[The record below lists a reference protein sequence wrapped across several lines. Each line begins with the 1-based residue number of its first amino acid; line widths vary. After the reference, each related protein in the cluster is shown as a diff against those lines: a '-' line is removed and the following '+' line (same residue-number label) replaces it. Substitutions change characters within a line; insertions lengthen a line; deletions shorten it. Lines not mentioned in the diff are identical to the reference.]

1 MHPIERLRAVAR
13 ADWAPAD
20 VLASE
25 AAWAL
30 ADLGVHEPPALIPAC
45 RRLLARHPG
54 CGPLWWLSARVLS
67 AGDPVAEAE
76 RCALELDADLTADE
90 VDDAIAGFRAVRRGG
105 VGEVAAADMVVLVV
119 DAVGP
124 EEMIID
130 GDARGLVDAARAV
143 EVPIW
148 LEAGVGRI
156 LPPRL
161 WGAMAH
167 RFRAEG
173 SRSAMTGVLESL
185 VGVERIV
192 DPSGSRPAAVALAD
206 VDCPEPS
213 ALLGS
218 W

>member
-13 ADWAPAD
+13 AGWAPAD

-30 ADLGVHEPPALIPAC
+30 AALGVHEPPALVPAC

-76 RCALELDADLTADE
+76 TCALELDADVTPEQLDE
-90 VDDAIAGFRAVRRGG
+90 AVGVRRAVRRGG
-105 VGEVAAADMVVLVV
+105 MGEIAAADVVVVPV

-124 EEMIID
+124 GGMVID
-130 GDARGLVDAARAV
+130 VDARGLVEGARAV

-148 LEAGVGRI
+148 VEAGVGRL

-161 WGAMAH
+161 W
-167 RFRAEG
+167 E
-173 SRSAMTGVLESL
+173 AMTERLRRDPIRAGTGGVLESL
-185 VGVERIV
+185 AGVDRIV
-192 DPSGSRPAAVALAD
+192 DRSGARPTLAAVSD

-213 ALLGS
+213 ALLGP